1 MNLTR
6 SALGASRLTLFTALL
21 ILIGGVLTFLRFPSQ
36 EEPTITIR
44 DALVAIYFPGM
55 PAERIE
61 NLLARPT
68 EEKLREL
75 AGIKKIITTVRPGS
89 AMIQITAYDQ
99 VKDLSALWQRVRAKA
114 SEAAAG
120 YPQGSLGPFVD
131 DDFGRVAVASVAVT
145 APGFSMSEIREQLKN
160 TREQLY
166 ALPGVERVSIY
177 GLQEE
182 RIYLEFD
189 RQRLAGLGL
198 SPNAV
203 LEQLR
208 TQNVRCELWTTCVA
222 F

>member
-1 MNLTR
+1 
-6 SALGASRLTLFTALL
+6 LL

-99 VKDLSALWQRVRAKA
+99 V
-114 SEAAAG
+114 
-120 YPQGSLGPFVD
+120 
-131 DDFGRVAVASVAVT
+131 
-145 APGFSMSEIREQLKN
+145 
-160 TREQLY
+160 
-166 ALPGVERVSIY
+166 
-177 GLQEE
+177 
-182 RIYLEFD
+182 
-189 RQRLAGLGL
+189 
-198 SPNAV
+198 
-203 LEQLR
+203 
-208 TQNVRCELWTTCVA
+208 
-222 F
+222 